1 MKKVSVI
8 LITSGFILAAAGVG
22 YGINRAATSYLA
34 SESKPTPTKAATPV
48 SCSGEHATHT
58 VIIHN
63 EAMDP
68 SHTYAPLCD
77 KLTIINTDAKTRV
90 MAFGVHDK
98 HVAYDGVTETIL
110 APNESV
116 TVTLNQAGTF
126 LFHDHDD
133 ETVAGEFTV
142 TAQ

>member
-1 MKKVSVI
+1 MKKISVI
-8 LITSGFILAAAGVG
+8 LITSGFLLAAAGVA
-22 YGINRAATSYLA
+22 YGVNRAATTYLA
-34 SESKPTPTKAATPV
+34 SESNPAVSKDAAPA

-68 SHTYAPLCD
+68 SHTYAPQCD
-77 KLTIINTDAKTRV
+77 KLTIINADPKTRV
-90 MAFGVHDK
+90 IAFGVHDK

-110 APNESV
+110 ASNESV
-116 TVTLNQAGTF
+116 TVTLNQTGTF